1 VIEQNSFL
9 HEQRWHSMTC
19 FMLPIE
25 INERTKKKEKRN
37 KRLEKWRNEGIG
49 NKRTQNSEGINE
61 QGMTTEREEYI
72 LKCFLRLEMTELN
85 VWQMCWRIKRRFKFL
100 LNYNHNVSSFY
111 TGTQSI
117 ASSLES
123 NYWGRSRIFSNCIK
137 PKQSKQILLA
147 LFSK

>member
-1 VIEQNSFL
+1 
-9 HEQRWHSMTC
+9 
-19 FMLPIE
+19 
-25 INERTKKKEKRN
+25 
-37 KRLEKWRNEGIG
+37 
-49 NKRTQNSEGINE
+49 
-61 QGMTTEREEYI
+61 
-72 LKCFLRLEMTELN
+72 LKCSLRLEMTELN

-123 NYWGRSRIFSNCIK
+123 NYWRRSRIFSNCIK
-137 PKQSKQILLA
+137 PKQSKKILLP